1 MEGEALKMELN
12 QEKCSLNKMSEEINS
27 LVEKLTKAVEEM
39 EATKLE
45 YQKKDERRES
55 TGRKVLSEEDVLESI
70 LQPKNKS
77 LYFKKENKG
86 KHGSNCLTNQQI
98 HKQQLAEL
106 QQQVNDSQ
114 AVCSILQEQL
124 KEVTDF
130 LDQLLHIDISPK
142 NIPAL
147 SLIKHYGKHLRT
159 PAHAMSKERIAP
171 DGVSS
176 NSQLDME
183 FSRHGLVEEDRTNH
197 RNANEVTASN
207 YELEAHH
214 GSFEDIGFYDQQH
227 MQYYVA
233 QRSLSAE
240 T

>member
-1 MEGEALKMELN
+1 MEGEALKIELN

-45 YQKKDERRES
+45 YQKKDERLKLTQNKIQEMYILFLGDQDITEKLQAIYRTRRES

-77 LYFKKENKG
+77 LYFSKENKG

-159 PAHAMSKERIAP
+159 PAHVMCKRCHS
-171 DGVSS
+171 
-176 NSQLDME
+176 
-183 FSRHGLVEEDRTNH
+183 
-197 RNANEVTASN
+197 
-207 YELEAHH
+207 
-214 GSFEDIGFYDQQH
+214 
-227 MQYYVA
+227 
-233 QRSLSAE
+233 
-240 T
+240 